1 MNVNPGK
8 LEFSEAEHRQLIADV
23 RATMKAEGASQA
35 DVARQA
41 EIPSST
47 LSQYLNGNY
56 PNEIGKADTAQKLH
70 RWMRAAQEA
79 RLLRRRVPV
88 APAFIQLLG
97 SETIATALAYAR
109 EVGRMVLITGMPGV
123 SKTAT
128 ARQYT
133 TDTPRTF
140 YCPMDTTTTGVPTM
154 LLEIL
159 RAMGVTDAKGTPL
172 QLIRRIVDAATAAKC
187 LIIID
192 EAQHLSPKALEALR
206 GINDRS
212 RHLNAPV
219 GIAVLGNELA
229 YNSVGPTG
237 GKADFAQVSSR
248 FAHRQFIAHP
258 NPEDAARLAQAW
270 AEVNG
275 EAITK
280 VEIAFCQQIAAAAGG
295 LRNIEMTMENAILA
309 ARGSDAPLTI
319 DHLKSAYAQL
329 AGHR

>member
-1 MNVNPGK
+1 MNLNPGK
-8 LEFSEAEHRQLIADV
+8 LEFDEAEHQALIKDV
-23 RATMKAEGASQA
+23 QEAMRVERASQA
-35 DVARQA
+35 EVARAA
-41 EIPSST
+41 EIPGST
-47 LSQYLNGNY
+47 LSQYLNGKY
-56 PNEIGKADTAQKLH
+56 PNETGKAETAQKLH
-70 RWMRAAQEA
+70 RWLKTVREA
-79 RLLRRRVPV
+79 RQLRRRVPV
-88 APAFIQLLG
+88 PPAFMPLRG

-128 ARQYT
+128 ARQYAI
-133 TDTPRTF
+133 DTPRTW

-172 QLIRRIVDAATAAKC
+172 QLIRRITDGATAAKS

-206 GINDRS
+206 SINDRS
-212 RHLNAPV
+212 RHVGAPV
-219 GIAVLGNELA
+219 GLAILGNELA
-229 YNSVGPTG
+229 YTSVGPTG

-248 FAHRQFIAHP
+248 FAHRQFIAKP
-258 NPEDAARLAQAW
+258 NADDAADLARAW
-270 AEVNG
+270 AEGNG
-275 EAITK
+275 EEVTK
-280 VEIAFCQQIAAAAGG
+280 VEIAFCQQIAEQAGG

-309 ARGSDAPLTI
+309 ARGSDAPLNI
-319 DHLKSAYAQL
+319 DHLKAAFAQL